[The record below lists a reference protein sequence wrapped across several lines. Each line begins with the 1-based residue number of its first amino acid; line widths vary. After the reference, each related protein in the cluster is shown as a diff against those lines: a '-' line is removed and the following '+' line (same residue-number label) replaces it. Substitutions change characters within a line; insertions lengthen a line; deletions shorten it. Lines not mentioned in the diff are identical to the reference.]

1 MLEKTYNPQETEG
14 KIYEKWIQKEVS
26 KCRPESEKEPFC
38 ILMPPPNVTGNLHI
52 GHALDCSMQDAVA
65 RFKRMKGFD
74 VLWQPGMD
82 HAGISTQMMV
92 ERMLAKEGK
101 TRHDLG
107 REAFVEKVWEWK
119 KEYGGK
125 ILNQQKRL
133 GALPD
138 WSRERFTLDEG
149 LSAAVRKVFV
159 QLYKEGLI
167 YRDKR
172 LVNWDTALQSAVS
185 DLEVEQKET
194 NGSMWYIR
202 YPVAEEE
209 GAFLMVATTRPE
221 TMFGD
226 TAVAVNAE
234 DERYK
239 RLIGKHCIL
248 PIANRLIPIIADEH
262 ADPEKGTG
270 AVKITPAHDFNDF
283 EVGRRHNLEMI
294 NILDADGHLNENVP
308 AEFRGMEPLKARPLV
323 IEKLKELGVFEKT
336 EEHPMTIPYSSKSGT
351 IIEPWLTD
359 QWFVDAKELAKD
371 AIRVVEN
378 GDIRY
383 IPDNWKNLYFEWMY
397 NIQPWCISR
406 QLWWGHQI
414 PVWYG
419 PNGEVFCEETFEQA
433 LAQAEK
439 QLGKGVELKRDPDVL
454 DTWFSSGLW
463 AFTTLGWPEET
474 AALRKYYPTN
484 VLITG
489 FDIIFFWVARMI
501 MLSMHFRKEVPFR
514 EVLIHG
520 LVRDEHGQKMSK
532 SKGNGIDPLEM
543 VDAYGADAVRFT
555 LLALAGQGRDMQIS
569 GAKIELGRNFITKIW
584 NAARFCE
591 MNECRFDASFE
602 PASAEEALNRWIL
615 FKTKQAVEKT
625 AQALDTYRFQEAAQ
639 EMHQFIWGTFCD
651 WYVEM
656 MKPVLNAANEKAK
669 EETRR
674 TAAYVL
680 KQICLLIH
688 PVMPFVSEELW
699 EKQGFSSAE
708 GKMAAESAWPR
719 IDVDEASGADFANAA
734 AQIDALIEMV
744 TSIRSVRSEMNIP
757 AGKRLSLMI
766 KGASEIKKSEIEG
779 QEVLLKSLAR
789 LDAVSFVSDT
799 VHGAVQQV
807 LNSLTL
813 IIPLEGVLDVA
824 AEKERLKKE
833 MAALKKTVEQVDA
846 KLSNESFVA
855 KAPAAVVEE
864 QRQRRKAAQDSLNKV
879 QEALMRF
886 DLL

>member
-1 MLEKTYNPQETEG
+1 MLEKTYNPQETED

-26 KCRPESEKEPFC
+26 KCQPESEKEPFC

-239 RLIGKHCIL
+239 YLIGKHCIL

-283 EVGRRHNLEMI
+283 EVGRRHHLEMI
-294 NILDADGHLNENVP
+294 NILDSDGHLNENVP

-371 AIRVVEN
+371 AIRVVED

-439 QLGKGVELKRDPDVL
+439 QLGKGVELRRDPDVL

-602 PASAEEALNRWIL
+602 PSSVREPLNKWIL
-615 FKTKQAVEKT
+615 TKVKQAAEKT
-625 AQALDTYRFQEAAQ
+625 AQALETYRFQEATQ

-656 MKPVLNAANEKAK
+656 MKPMLNAEDEEAKA
-669 EETRR
+669 ETRQ

-699 EKQGFSSAE
+699 EKQGFSSTE
-708 GKMAAESAWPR
+708 GKMAAESEWPR
-719 IDVDEASGADFANAA
+719 IEVNDASGADFANAA
-734 AQIDALIEMV
+734 VQIDSLIEMV

-757 AGKRLSLMI
+757 AGKKLSLMI
-766 KGASEIKKSEIEG
+766 KGASEAKEAEIEA

-789 LDAVSFVSDT
+789 LDAVSFVNDT

-855 KAPAAVVEE
+855 KAPASVVEE
-864 QRQRRKAAQDSLNKV
+864 QKLRRKSAQDSLNKV

>member
-202 YPVAEEE
+202 YPVEGEE
-209 GAFLMVATTRPE
+209 GISLMVATTRPE

-239 RLIGKHCIL
+239 YLIGKHCIL

-283 EVGRRHNLEMI
+283 EVGRRHNLKMI

-439 QLGKGVELKRDPDVL
+439 QLGKGVELRRDPDVL

-474 AALRKYYPTN
+474 AALKKYYPTN

-766 KGASEIKKSEIEG
+766 KGASEIKKAEIEG

>member
-1 MLEKTYNPQETEG
+1 MLEKTYNPQEMED
-14 KIYEKWIQKEVS
+14 KIYEKWLQKKVFQ
-26 KCRPESEKEPFC
+26 CQPESEKEPFC

-107 REAFVEKVWEWK
+107 RQAFVEKVWEWK

-125 ILNQQKRL
+125 ILNQQKKL

-167 YRDKR
+167 YKDKR

-185 DLEVEQKET
+185 DLEVEQKDV

-202 YPVAEEE
+202 YPVAGEE
-209 GAFLMVATTRPE
+209 GTFLTVATTRPE

-234 DERYK
+234 DKRYK
-239 RLIGKHCIL
+239 HLIGKYCVL
-248 PIANRLIPIIADEH
+248 PIADRLIPIVADEH

-294 NILDADGHLNENVP
+294 NILDSYGHLNENVP
-308 AEFRGMEPLKARPLV
+308 TEFQGLEPLQARPLV
-323 IEKLKELGVFEKT
+323 LEKLKQLGVFEKT
-336 EEHPMTIPYSSKSGT
+336 ESHPMTIPYSSKSGT
-351 IIEPWLTD
+351 IVEPWLTD
-359 QWFVDAKELAKD
+359 QWFVDAKELAKE

-378 GDIRY
+378 GEIKY
-383 IPDNWKNLYFEWMY
+383 VPDNWKNLYFEWMY

-433 LAQAEK
+433 QAMAEQ
-439 QLGKGVELKRDPDVL
+439 QLGKGVVLTQDTDVL

-463 AFTTLGWPEET
+463 AFTTLGWPQQTKE
-474 AALRKYYPTN
+474 LQKYYPTN

-501 MLSMHFRKEVPFR
+501 MLSMHFKKDVPFK

-543 VDAYGADAVRFT
+543 VNVYGADAVRFT

-569 GAKIELGRNFITKIW
+569 GSKIELGRNFITKIW

-591 MNECRFDASFE
+591 MNDCRFDSSFQPE
-602 PASAEEALNRWIL
+602 TVKEALNRWIV
-615 FKTKQAVEKT
+615 FKAHQAAEKI
-625 AQALDTYRFQEAAQ
+625 AQALETYRFQEATQ

-656 MKPVLNAANEKAK
+656 TKPVFAASDDRIK

-680 KQICLLIH
+680 RQICLLIH
-688 PVMPFVSEELW
+688 PIMPFVSEVLW
-699 EKQGFSSAE
+699 EQSDFGIKE
-708 GKMAAESAWPR
+708 GLLAAETAWPE
-719 IDVDEASGADFANAA
+719 ILPKKDEQTLFEKEALK
-734 AQIDALIEMV
+734 IDALIEMV
-744 TSIRSVRSEMNIP
+744 TAIRSVRSEMNIP

-766 KGASEIKKSEIEG
+766 KGASDVQKEEIEE

-789 LDAVSFVSDT
+789 LETVSFVNET

-807 LNSLTL
+807 LNALTL
-813 IIPLEGVLDVA
+813 MIPLEGVLDVD

-833 MAALKKTVEQVDA
+833 QAVLQKNIAQVDA
-846 KLSNESFVA
+846 KLSNESFIA
-855 KAPAAVVEE
+855 KAPDSVVEE
-864 QRQRRKAAQDSLNKV
+864 QRQRRQAALDSLNKI
-879 QEALMRF
+879 QEALARF

>member
-1 MLEKTYNPQETEG
+1 MLEKTYNPQEMED
-14 KIYEKWIQKEVS
+14 KIYEKWLQKKVFQ
-26 KCRPESEKEPFC
+26 CQPESEKEPFC

-107 REAFVEKVWEWK
+107 RQAFVEKVWEWK

-125 ILNQQKRL
+125 ILNQQKKL

-167 YRDKR
+167 YKDKR

-185 DLEVEQKET
+185 DLEVEQKDV

-202 YPVAEEE
+202 YPVAGEE
-209 GAFLMVATTRPE
+209 GTFLTVATTRPE

-234 DERYK
+234 DKRYK
-239 RLIGKHCIL
+239 HLIGKYCVL
-248 PIANRLIPIIADEH
+248 PIADRLIPIVADEH

-294 NILDADGHLNENVP
+294 NILDSYGHLNENVP
-308 AEFRGMEPLKARPLV
+308 TEFQGLEPLQARPLV
-323 IEKLKELGVFEKT
+323 LEKLKQLGVFEKT
-336 EEHPMTIPYSSKSGT
+336 ESHPMTIPYSSKSGT
-351 IIEPWLTD
+351 IVEPWLTD
-359 QWFVDAKELAKD
+359 QWFVDAKELAKE

-378 GDIRY
+378 GEIKY
-383 IPDNWKNLYFEWMY
+383 VPDNWKNLYFEWMY

-433 LAQAEK
+433 QAMAEQ
-439 QLGKGVELKRDPDVL
+439 QLGKGVVLTQDTDVL

-463 AFTTLGWPEET
+463 AFTTLGWPQQTKE
-474 AALRKYYPTN
+474 LQKYYPTN

-501 MLSMHFRKEVPFR
+501 MLSMHFKKDVPFK

-543 VDAYGADAVRFT
+543 VNVYGADAVRFT

-569 GAKIELGRNFITKIW
+569 GSKIELGRNFITKIW

-591 MNECRFDASFE
+591 MNDCRFDSSFKPE
-602 PASAEEALNRWIL
+602 TVKEALNRWIV
-615 FKTKQAVEKT
+615 FKAHQAAEKI
-625 AQALDTYRFQEAAQ
+625 AQALETYRFQEATQ

-656 MKPVLNAANEKAK
+656 TKPVFAASDERIK

-680 KQICLLIH
+680 RQICLLIH
-688 PVMPFVSEELW
+688 PIMPFVSEVLW
-699 EKQGFSSAE
+699 EQSDFGIKE
-708 GKMAAESAWPR
+708 GLLAAETAWPE
-719 IDVDEASGADFANAA
+719 ILPKKDEQALFEKEALK
-734 AQIDALIEMV
+734 IDALIERV
-744 TSIRSVRSEMNIP
+744 TAIRSVRSEMNIP

-766 KGASEIKKSEIEG
+766 KGASDVQKEEIEE

-789 LDAVSFVSDT
+789 LETVSFVNET

-807 LNSLTL
+807 LNALTL
-813 IIPLEGVLDVA
+813 MIPLEGVLDVD

-833 MAALKKTVEQVDA
+833 QAVLQKNIAQVDA
-846 KLSNESFVA
+846 KLSNESFIA
-855 KAPAAVVEE
+855 KAPASVVEE
-864 QRQRRKAAQDSLNKV
+864 QRQRRQAALDSLNKI
-879 QEALMRF
+879 QEALARF

>member
-1 MLEKTYNPQETEG
+1 MLEKTYNPQETED

-26 KCRPESEKEPFC
+26 KCQPESEKEPFC

-239 RLIGKHCIL
+239 HLIGKHCIL

-294 NILDADGHLNENVP
+294 NILDADGRLNENVP
-308 AEFRGMEPLKARPLV
+308 DEFKGMEPLQARPLV
-323 IEKLKELGVFEKT
+323 IEKLKALGVFEKT

-371 AIRVVEN
+371 AIRVVED

-569 GAKIELGRNFITKIW
+569 GTKIELGRNFITKIW

-688 PVMPFVSEELW
+688 PVMPFISEELW

-708 GKMAAESAWPR
+708 GKMAAESAWPQ

-766 KGASEIKKSEIEG
+766 KGASEIKKAEIEG